1 MRQLEEK
8 ETSVDV
14 GGLAKRS
21 CSEKKR
27 QGGQREIKPLV

>member
-14 GGLAKRS
+14 DGLAKRS
-21 CSEKKR
+21 GSGKKR